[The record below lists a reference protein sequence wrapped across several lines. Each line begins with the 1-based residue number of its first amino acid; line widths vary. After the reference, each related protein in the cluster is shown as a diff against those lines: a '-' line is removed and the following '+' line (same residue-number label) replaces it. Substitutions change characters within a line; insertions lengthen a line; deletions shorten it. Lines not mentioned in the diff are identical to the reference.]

1 MTVPIQTINDI
12 AIFNSLKPESRE
24 EVARVSLLKEYSI
37 NTIFQMQDEPCEFVG
52 FVRSGSAIIFR
63 LSPNGNEQIISVL
76 IPGMHFNTVPAM
88 DANNNVRAC
97 IKAISPLSLLIIPVG
112 CFRILLQS
120 RADIAYLILTDFAKR
135 LDHLVQLVD
144 ELSLH
149 SVRGRLALFLLKKA
163 NGSQFSKAWTQDEI
177 AAHLGTVRDVVG
189 RTLRDFIKAGL
200 IERKNGEIVVINQK
214 GLEEEA
220 NF

>member
-1 MTVPIQTINDI
+1 MTVSIQIINDF
-12 AIFNSLKPESRE
+12 ALFKSLKTESRE
-24 EVARVSLLKEYSI
+24 VLAKTSLLKEYSP

-76 IPGMHFNTVPAM
+76 TPGMHFNTVPAL
-88 DANNNVRAC
+88 DTNKNVRAC
-97 IKAISPLSLLIIPVG
+97 IKAISPLSLLVIPVG
-112 CFRILLQS
+112 LFRNHLQS
-120 RADIAYLILTDFAKR
+120 HADISYLILTDFAKR

-149 SVRGRLALFLLKKA
+149 SVRGRLALFLINQA
-163 NGSQFSKAWTQDEI
+163 QDNQHSKAWTQDEI
-177 AAHLGTVRDVVG
+177 AAHLGSVRDVVG
-189 RTLRDFIKAGL
+189 RSLRAFIKAGL
-200 IERKNGEIVVINQK
+200 IERKNGLIVILDRK